1 MLQLLLKFL
10 RLILVVYV
18 FMLAYQWW
26 KPVPEF
32 MEGKVQTRRVPDS
45 SVHFYADITYTD
57 KIGKRVTDQHIWAQV
72 ERTIAQSRHSILL
85 DMYLYSDF
93 QGESPEKT
101 KTLSHDLTEAL
112 IAKKAEDKHIA
123 IALITDPIN
132 TVYGGVLSPYFEKM
146 RTNGILIIFTDLTAL
161 PDSNLFYSAFWR
173 PFYSWTGNSTKGGW
187 LSHPFQYGGSKVTL
201 RSWLALLNFKAND
214 QKLIVADEPIIK
226 GNIQVGQKIVT
237 LITSADPHD
246 GSSANGN
253 VLLKVDDQTWKDVL
267 ENEGHIAQ
275 FSNSGLPLYN
285 IGSVSDATG
294 SLKVALYRNQLIKEK
309 ILELIEGSKMG
320 DHLDL
325 VMFYL
330 SDRDVV
336 RALVDAAN
344 RGVKTRIIL
353 DPNKDAFGKVKMG
366 IPNQPVAKELINSS
380 NDSIQLRWC
389 DTHGEQCHA
398 KLLMGSSATSSF
410 MLLGSANFTRRNIG
424 GYNLESDILV
434 QGLGTFGAYKDAN
447 AYFEKMWANTGATST
462 TKYETYQDDTIW
474 KASLYRIMEA
484 TGMSSF

>member
-1 MLQLLLKFL
+1 MFQLLLKFL
-10 RLILVVYV
+10 RLLLVVYV

-32 MEGKVQTRRVPDS
+32 MVGAVHTYSVPDS
-45 SVHFYADITYTD
+45 SVHFLADMTYTD
-57 KIGKRVTDQHIWAQV
+57 KVGKRVTDQHIWAQV
-72 ERTIAQSRHSILL
+72 ERSIGAARHSILL
-85 DMYLYSDF
+85 DMFLYNDF

-101 KTLSHDLTEAL
+101 KALAHDLTEAL
-112 IAKKAEDKHIA
+112 ILKKAEDKHVA

-132 TVYGGVLSPYFEKM
+132 TVYGGVVSLYFEKM
-146 RTNGILIIFTDLTAL
+146 RQDGILVIFTDLTEL

-173 PFYSWTGNSTKGGW
+173 PFYSWTGNSTLGGW

-201 RSWLALLNFKAND
+201 RSWLALLNLKANHE
-214 QKLIVADEPIIK
+214 KLMVSDEPMIK
-226 GNIQVGQKIVT
+226 GTKQVGQKMVTIVT
-237 LITSADPHD
+237 SANPHD
-246 GSSANGN
+246 ASSANGN
-253 VLLKVDDQTWKDVL
+253 VLLKVDDQVWKDVL

-275 FSNSGLPLYN
+275 SANSGLPVYN
-285 IGSVSDATG
+285 VGNINDATG

-309 ILELIEGSKMG
+309 VLELIEGSKMG

-330 SDRDVV
+330 SDRDVI
-336 RALVDAAN
+336 RSLIEASN

-353 DPNKDAFGKVKMG
+353 DPNKDAFGMTKTG

-398 KLLMGSSATSSF
+398 KMLMGSSATSSF
-410 MLLGSANFTRRNIG
+410 ILLGSANFTRRNIG
-424 GYNLESDILV
+424 GFNLESDIFA
-434 QGLGTFGAYKDAN
+434 QGANQFSAFKDAN

-462 TKYETYQDDTIW
+462 TKYETYQDDTFW
-474 KASLYRIMEA
+474 KASLYRVMEA

>member
-10 RLILVVYV
+10 RLLLVVYV

-26 KPVPEF
+26 KPIPEF
-32 MEGKVQTRRVPDS
+32 MEGAVHTYSVPDR
-45 SVHFYADITYTD
+45 SVHFLADITYTD
-57 KIGKRVTDQHIWAQV
+57 KTGKRVTDQHIWTQV
-72 ERTIAQSRHSILL
+72 EHTIASARHSILL
-85 DMYLYSDF
+85 DMFLFNDF

-101 KTLSHDLTEAL
+101 KPLAHDLTQAL
-112 IAKKAEDKHIA
+112 LAKKAEDKHLA

-132 TVYGGVLSPYFEKM
+132 TVYGGVVSSYFEKL
-146 RTNGILIIFTDLTAL
+146 RQDGILVIFADLTEL

-173 PFYSWTGNSTKGGW
+173 PFYSWTGNSTTGGW

-201 RSWLALLNFKAND
+201 RSWLALLNFKANH
-214 QKLIVADEPIIK
+214 QKLLVADEPILKGSIK
-226 GNIQVGQKIVT
+226 GGQKMVTIVT
-237 LITSADPHD
+237 SANPHD

-253 VLLKVDDQTWKDVL
+253 VLLKVDDQIWKDVI
-267 ENEGHIAQ
+267 ENEGHIAK
-275 FSNSGLPLYN
+275 SANSGLPLYN

-309 ILELIEGSKMG
+309 VLALIEGSKMG

-330 SDRDVV
+330 SDRDVI
-336 RALVDAAN
+336 RALIDAAN
-344 RGVKTRIIL
+344 RGVHTRVIL
-353 DPNKDAFGKVKMG
+353 DPNKDAFGMEKLG

-398 KLLMGSSATSSF
+398 KMLMGSSATSSF
-410 MLLGSANFTRRNIG
+410 ILLGSANLTRRNIG
-424 GYNLESDILV
+424 GFNLESDIV
-434 QGLGTFGAYKDAN
+434 VEGVGQWSAWKDAN
-447 AYFEKMWANTGATST
+447 VYFEKMWANKGATST
-462 TKYETYQDDTIW
+462 TNYETYQDDTIW
-474 KASLYRIMEA
+474 KASLYRVMEA